1 MSKTIIDFSRRD
13 FFKKAALGSLVLAGG
28 QKVFSE
34 ELKKR
39 PRISEF
45 SNNSGT
51 GLGTGSTKRAAFS
64 ELNRKPALHFSSI
77 VINHT
82 CPFVYPAMT
91 DDYLDSVRKGGITL
105 AMSTV
110 ASNHDFRGAI
120 NEIAAFYDRFEKD
133 DKMLFVTQV
142 EDIYKAKKEG
152 KVGVGFHF
160 QNSRPVEYDLKL
172 IDIFY
177 QLGVRVIQLTYN
189 EKNMVGDGCTEITDS
204 GLSKFGINMV
214 KRMNKV
220 GMVVDLS
227 HVGYRTSMDALEIS
241 EDPVLFTHS
250 NAWSVLQSKR
260 NIKDDQIKALAK
272 KRGVIGINAFPFQG
286 FVKKKDPTLDDLLD
300 HVDYIANLVGTD
312 HLGIGLDFSQC
323 SVEDYKYW
331 GYDPETYPMPPWIY
345 PKNLEDVTKT
355 PNFTKGLISRGYS
368 EKDIKKILGENFIRV
383 YKEVWK

>member
-1 MSKTIIDFSRRD
+1 M
-13 FFKKAALGSLVLAGG
+13 A
-28 QKVFSE
+28 
-34 ELKKR
+34 
-39 PRISEF
+39 
-45 SNNSGT
+45 
-51 GLGTGSTKRAAFS
+51 
-64 ELNRKPALHFSSI
+64 
-77 VINHT
+77 
-82 CPFVYPAMT
+82 
-91 DDYLDSVRKGGITL
+91 DDYLDSLRKGGITL

-152 KVGVGFHF
+152 KVGIGFHF

-172 IDIFY
+172 IDVFY
-177 QLGVRVIQLTYN
+177 KLGVRVIQLTYN

-227 HVGYRTSMDALEIS
+227 HVGYRTSMDALEVS

-272 KRGVIGINAFPFQG
+272 KRGVIGINAFPFLG
-286 FVKKKDPTLDDLLD
+286 LVKKKDPTLDDLLD
-300 HVDYIANLVGTD
+300 HIDYIANLVGTD

>member
-1 MSKTIIDFSRRD
+1 MNKTIGDVSRRD
-13 FFKKAALGSLVLAGG
+13 FLKKAALGSLVLAGG

-39 PRISEF
+39 SRNSGL
-45 SNNSGT
+45 SNNPGMD
-51 GLGTGSTKRAAFS
+51 LGTGATKRTAFS
-64 ELNRKPALHFSSI
+64 ELNRDPALHFSSI

-82 CPFVYPAMT
+82 CPFVFPAVT
-91 DDYLDSVRKGGITL
+91 DDYLDSVHKGGVTL

-120 NEIAAFYDRFEKD
+120 NEIAAFYARFKSD
-133 DKMLFVTQV
+133 DKMLFVTRV
-142 EDIYKAKKEG
+142 DDIYKAKKEG

-160 QNSRPVEYDLKL
+160 QNSRPVEYDLNL

-204 GLSKFGINMV
+204 GLSKYGINMV
-214 KRMNKV
+214 KRMNNV

-227 HVGYRTSMDALEIS
+227 HVGYKTSMDAMEVS

-250 NAWSVLQSKR
+250 NPWSVYQSKR

-272 KRGVIGINAFPFQG
+272 KRGVIGINAFPG
-286 FVKKKDPTLDDLLD
+286 FVKKNDPTLNDLLD
-300 HVDYIANLVGTD
+300 HVDYIAKLVGTD
-312 HLGIGLDFSQC
+312 HIGIGFDFSQ
-323 SVEDYKYW
+323 STVEDYKYW
-331 GYDPETYPMPPWIY
+331 NYDPETYPMPPWIY
-345 PKNLEDVTKT
+345 PKNLGDVSLT

-368 EKDIKKILGENFIRV
+368 ERDIKKILGENFMRV